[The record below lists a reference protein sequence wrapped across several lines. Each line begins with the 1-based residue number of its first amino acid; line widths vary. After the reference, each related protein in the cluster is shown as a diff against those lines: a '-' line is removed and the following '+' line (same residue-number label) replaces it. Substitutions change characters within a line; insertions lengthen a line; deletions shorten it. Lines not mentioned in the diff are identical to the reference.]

1 MGADYAA
8 VSDITALG
16 VTLTP
21 QQEDAAEVLITQSSA
36 KLRLTAKK
44 YGKDI
49 DTLIA
54 ADDDFGIAVKNVV
67 VQSVIRAL
75 NSITDDNPA
84 TVQATQSAL
93 GYSASMTYLNAG
105 QSLYF
110 LRNEFKDLGL
120 MQQTYGALEVYD
132 YGDPRDTD

>member
-75 NSITDDNPA
+75 NSITDDSPA
-84 TVQATQSAL
+84 AVQATQSAL

-110 LRNEFKDLGL
+110 LRNELKDLGL

-132 YGDPRDTD
+132 YGDPRNTD

>member
-75 NSITDDNPA
+75 NSITDDSPA
-84 TVQATQSAL
+84 AVQTTQSAL
-93 GYSASMTYLNAG
+93 GYSAAMTYLNAG

-110 LRNEFKDLGL
+110 LRNELKDLGL

-132 YGDPRDTD
+132 YGDPWNTN

>member
-75 NSITDDNPA
+75 NSITDDSPA
-84 TVQATQSAL
+84 AVQATQSAL

-110 LRNEFKDLGL
+110 LRNELKDLGL

-132 YGDPRDTD
+132 YGDPRNTN

>member
-75 NSITDDNPA
+75 NSIADDSPA

-110 LRNEFKDLGL
+110 LRNELKDLGL

-132 YGDPRDTD
+132 YGDPRNTD

>member
-75 NSITDDNPA
+75 NSIADDSPA
-84 TVQATQSAL
+84 AVQATQSAL

-110 LRNEFKDLGL
+110 LRNELKDLGL

-132 YGDPRDTD
+132 YGDPRDTN

>member
-75 NSITDDNPA
+75 NSITDDSPA
-84 TVQATQSAL
+84 AVQATQSAL

-110 LRNEFKDLGL
+110 LRNELKDLGL

-132 YGDPRDTD
+132 YGDPRDTN

>member
-75 NSITDDNPA
+75 NSITDNSPA
-84 TVQATQSAL
+84 AVQATQSAL

-110 LRNEFKDLGL
+110 LRNELKDLGL

-132 YGDPRDTD
+132 YGDPRNTN

>member
-75 NSITDDNPA
+75 NSIADDSPA
-84 TVQATQSAL
+84 AVQATQSAL

-110 LRNEFKDLGL
+110 LRNELKDLGL

-132 YGDPRDTD
+132 YGDPRNTD

>member
-75 NSITDDNPA
+75 NSIADDSPA

-110 LRNEFKDLGL
+110 LRNELKDLGL

>member
-1 MGADYAA
+1 MGTDYAA

-54 ADDDFGIAVKNVV
+54 ADDDFGIAVKNVI

-75 NSITDDNPA
+75 NNITNDSPA
-84 TVQATQSAL
+84 AVQATQSAL

-110 LRNEFKDLGL
+110 LRNELKDLGL

>member
-75 NSITDDNPA
+75 NSITDDSPA
-84 TVQATQSAL
+84 AVQATQSAL

-110 LRNEFKDLGL
+110 LRNELKDLGL

>member
-75 NSITDDNPA
+75 NSIADDSPA
-84 TVQATQSAL
+84 AVQATQSAL

-110 LRNEFKDLGL
+110 LRNELKDLGL

-132 YGDPRDTD
+132 

>member
-16 VTLTP
+16 VALTP

-75 NSITDDNPA
+75 NSITDDSPA
-84 TVQATQSAL
+84 AVQTTQSAL

-110 LRNEFKDLGL
+110 LRNELKDLGL

-132 YGDPRDTD
+132 YGDPRNTN

>member
-75 NSITDDNPA
+75 NSIADDSPA
-84 TVQATQSAL
+84 AVQATQSAL

-110 LRNEFKDLGL
+110 LRNELKDLGL

>member
-75 NSITDDNPA
+75 NSIADDSPA
-84 TVQATQSAL
+84 AVQATQSAL

-110 LRNEFKDLGL
+110 LRNELKDLGL

-132 YGDPRDTD
+132 YGDPRNTN